1 MQPSMSHILISA
13 PQASCSAL
21 GQGSP
26 LGSPCGRLKLSR
38 RTPPSSRAPTPAPSV
53 LPSSQSAISAGHLQT
68 EFFWQEVLVALPDQL
83 APLLG
88 SVAVSGAAEAVAW
101 VGVDICLVTGC
112 LPLPV
117 PPIPCPCDPGEWAE
131 LLIFLKCPVPPIWGW
146 TLRTGHQCSQWSL
159 NPIHRQ

>member
-1 MQPSMSHILISA
+1 MQLSVSHILISA
-13 PQASCSAL
+13 PQASCAAL
-21 GQGSP
+21 GQGSH
-26 LGSPCGRLKLSR
+26 LGSPCGSLKLSR
-38 RTPPSSRAPTPAPSV
+38 RTLPSSRAPTPAPSV
-53 LPSSQSAISAGHLQT
+53 LPSLQSAISAGHLQM

-117 PPIPCPCDPGEWAE
+117 PPTPCPCDPDELAE
-131 LLIFLKCPVPPIWGW
+131 LLIFLKCLVPQIWGW
-146 TLRTGHQCSQWSL
+146 TLRTGHQCSQCSL
-159 NPIHRQ
+159 HPIHRQ